1 MEGNYSHINAAIE
14 LCPPSSMDISLWA
27 AHYGEFL
34 ARLDCLQSNNSKLY
48 ASFDDLTNK
57 IVEFKLKN
65 HSIRFSLLCGERNSL
80 QFLLRETT
88 LQQTKISDLKNMQ
101 EEMCSQQVQFKQET
115 EIRQQTLDVWV

>member
-1 MEGNYSHINAAIE
+1 MWRE
-14 LCPPSSMDISLWA
+14 
-27 AHYGEFL
+27 
-34 ARLDCLQSNNSKLY
+34 K
-48 ASFDDLTNK
+48 
-57 IVEFKLKN
+57 
-65 HSIRFSLLCGERNSL
+65 NSL